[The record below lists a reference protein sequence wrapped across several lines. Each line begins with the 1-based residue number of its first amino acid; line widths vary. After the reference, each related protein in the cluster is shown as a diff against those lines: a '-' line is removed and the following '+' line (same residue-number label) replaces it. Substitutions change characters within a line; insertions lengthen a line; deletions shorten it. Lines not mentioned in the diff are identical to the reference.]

1 MGEPFYHSIN
11 GVMLLSFRFS
21 DSGEYT
27 ISVKIAAQFFI
38 TITPVFAI
46 FSAAIYTNMIIDIL

>member
-1 MGEPFYHSIN
+1 
-11 GVMLLSFRFS
+11 MLLSFRFS

-38 TITPVFAI
+38 TITPVFA
-46 FSAAIYTNMIIDIL
+46 AIYTNMIIDIL